1 MRSFYKILSFVGA
14 MLLSPAPVFAAPPVN
29 PTAGWGGCIVK
40 GAATI
45 QCFELLFASI
55 VRFIVMF
62 AGIVLFI
69 VLVTGGFK
77 LLISSG
83 DAKKLEMAKKTIT
96 TGILGLVIIV
106 SAYLILKTI
115 EVLTG
120 VPVTVFT
127 IPAAAP

>member
-1 MRSFYKILSFVGA
+1 
-14 MLLSPAPVFAAPPVN
+14 
-29 PTAGWGGCIVK
+29 
-40 GAATI
+40 
-45 QCFELLFASI
+45 
-55 VRFIVMF
+55 MF

-69 VLVTGGFK
+69 VITTGGFK

-106 SAYLILKTI
+106 SAYLILKVI
-115 EVLTG
+115 EVVTG

-127 IPAAAP
+127 IPAAAPAPTPTP